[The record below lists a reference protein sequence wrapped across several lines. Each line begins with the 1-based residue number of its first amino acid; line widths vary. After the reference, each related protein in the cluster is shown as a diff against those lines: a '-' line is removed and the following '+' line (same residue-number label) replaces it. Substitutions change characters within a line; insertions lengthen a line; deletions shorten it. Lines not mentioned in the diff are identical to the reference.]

1 MLVCE
6 HKKSRLLPAF
16 LCCAALPVVAYRST
30 EGPRIAAVQACRT
43 ERVPEVR
50 HVGVVL
56 LASEV
61 ANPQRSF
68 PVPIVRTQNCL
79 RIDDT
84 IVGNRIPTL
93 FLALNGLHRRTLIRI
108 DRAVLEPRF
117 VDP

>member
-1 MLVCE
+1 MLVCG
-6 HKKSRLLPAF
+6 HKKGRLLTALLCSAAF
-16 LCCAALPVVAYRST
+16 PVVPYRGT
-30 EGPRIAAVQACRT
+30 EGPRIADIARCRT

-56 LASEV
+56 LVSEV
-61 ANPQRSF
+61 ANPQRPF